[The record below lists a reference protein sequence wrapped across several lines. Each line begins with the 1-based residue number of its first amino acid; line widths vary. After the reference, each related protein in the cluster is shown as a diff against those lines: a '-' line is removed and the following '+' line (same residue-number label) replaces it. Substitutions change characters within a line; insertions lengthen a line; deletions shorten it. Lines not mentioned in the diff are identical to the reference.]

1 MVGRQEREGDLS
13 KVYPAAPPL
22 PWPSLESGS
31 AGLNEGP
38 GGIAATLLP
47 QRDVETGRGGRKRHR
62 GVLACIGLSCCF
74 AGAASWESSTSHR
87 NDGGLVCFI
96 SSLVSLTLCS
106 IIPPPT
112 SLLLPLLHQIPFRAL
127 IMTFNNTEACGTSS
141 VNTITL

>member
-1 MVGRQEREGDLS
+1 MTSPKFTQQHLRSPGPPWRVGALDLMRDPVELLQRCCLRETLR
-13 KVYPAAPPL
+13 VA
-22 PWPSLESGS
+22 
-31 AGLNEGP
+31 EG
-38 GGIAATLLP
+38 
-47 QRDVETGRGGRKRHR
+47 GGRRRR
-62 GVLACIGLSCCF
+62 GVLVCIGLLCCF

-106 IIPPPT
+106 IISTPPPPPP
-112 SLLLPLLHQIPFRAL
+112 LLLLLHQIPFRAL

>member
-47 QRDVETGRGGRKRHR
+47 QRDAETGRGGRKEASGCV
-62 GVLACIGLSCCF
+62 GVYRTVVLFCRSGFLGEQHKS
-74 AGAASWESSTSHR
+74 
-87 NDGGLVCFI
+87 
-96 SSLVSLTLCS
+96 
-106 IIPPPT
+106 P
-112 SLLLPLLHQIPFRAL
+112 
-127 IMTFNNTEACGTSS
+127 
-141 VNTITL
+141 